1 MLNISVFEFIVR
13 ILPEALVFIFA
24 TYTFSNIKIDKKKYL
39 LASVILGCCVFIIRK
54 LPINYGVHTILN
66 IFTLPIICTSINKI
80 SIVEAT
86 MSSIITTILL
96 FVLEGVNVFFLSL
109 IFKDSLTQVMS
120 NPTLKTIYGLPS
132 LAVLAIIV
140 IGYYNYLGKKEKL
153 NYV

>member
-1 MLNISVFEFIVR
+1 M
-13 ILPEALVFIFA
+13 
-24 TYTFSNIKIDKKKYL
+24 
-39 LASVILGCCVFIIRK
+39 FIIRK

-86 MSSIITTILL
+86 KSSIITTILL

-132 LAVLAIIV
+132 LAVLAIIG

>member
-13 ILPEALVFIFA
+13 ILPEALIFIFA
-24 TYTFSNIKIDKKKYL
+24 AYTFSKIRIDKKKYI
-39 LASVILGCCVFIIRK
+39 LASIILACCVFIIRK

-86 MSSIITTILL
+86 KSSIIATILL
-96 FVLEGVNVFFLSL
+96 FVLEGINVFFLSV
-109 IFKDSLTQVMS
+109 IFKDSLTQVMA

-132 LAVLAIIV
+132 LVLLAIIV
-140 IGYYNYLGKKEKL
+140 VGYYKYLRKRNKL
-153 NYV
+153 NYA